1 MAEITQIPTSASDK
15 FAAES
20 QFACPTLWQP
30 FLAEITQIP
39 AKCDL
44 PLPPKEWT
52 NMNQEEIK
60 QSPQT
65 IPFNVLKETIP
76 HDRIN
81 FGATT
86 SKKSSNKGKQV
97 SKPKNN
103 KLEAKANVGKQN
115 TKDESN
121 ACKNT
126 KEKSQQTSN
135 VERNQNVESNKV
147 RPSVSR
153 KGKKSAKGVKKSI
166 KGKHNKTYESHP
178 NMSKYKRHGKKQ
190 SDDLPLFDS
199 FIDSDSDWETDNT
212 ESRRKN
218 VASNVPKR
226 VEECVHLTNLR
237 DNVEEVVKK
246 KTVCEDGVEVL
257 NSSTVK
263 MKVNLQSNKSES
275 EGDGPLRMAPD
286 PTEKLFES
294 GKENHST
301 VNPQR
306 QWVTEAV
313 QVPNSQSMIVNN
325 YPLQQHGKS
334 VRAKSPAIVAKN
346 SQFPNF
352 RDESYTNNRSDD
364 CTDLEVQSSDN
375 ETGFEYSSAYKKKL
389 KRLEKLKQNNVEEL
403 ASMKRKIATRFLLTR
418 AKPNMTIEAVELYI
432 LENFDVDEV
441 YVRKNPMKYN
451 NHSSFIFITN
461 SDEELDV
468 DDFEDHR
475 WPGEI
480 QCFFAPNE
488 RNRRQ

>member
-1 MAEITQIPTSASDK
+1 
-15 FAAES
+15 
-20 QFACPTLWQP
+20 
-30 FLAEITQIP
+30 
-39 AKCDL
+39 
-44 PLPPKEWT
+44 
-52 NMNQEEIK
+52 
-60 QSPQT
+60 
-65 IPFNVLKETIP
+65 
-76 HDRIN
+76 
-81 FGATT
+81 
-86 SKKSSNKGKQV
+86 
-97 SKPKNN
+97 
-103 KLEAKANVGKQN
+103 
-115 TKDESN
+115 
-121 ACKNT
+121 
-126 KEKSQQTSN
+126 
-135 VERNQNVESNKV
+135 
-147 RPSVSR
+147 
-153 KGKKSAKGVKKSI
+153 
-166 KGKHNKTYESHP
+166 
-178 NMSKYKRHGKKQ
+178 MSKYKRHGKKQ

-199 FIDSDSDWETDNT
+199 FIDSDSDWETVIT
-212 ESRRKN
+212 ESKRKN

-263 MKVNLQSNKSES
+263 MKINSQSNKSES
-275 EGDGPLRMAPD
+275 EGDGPMRMAPD
-286 PTEKLFES
+286 PTEKFFES
-294 GKENHST
+294 DKESHST
-301 VNPQR
+301 MNPQR

-334 VRAKSPAIVAKN
+334 VRAKSPPIVAKN
-346 SQFPNF
+346 SQFPNS

-364 CTDLEVQSSDN
+364 YTDLEVQSSDN
-375 ETGFEYSSAYKKKL
+375 ESGFEYSSAYKKKL

-441 YVRKNPMKYN
+441 YVRKNPMKYK